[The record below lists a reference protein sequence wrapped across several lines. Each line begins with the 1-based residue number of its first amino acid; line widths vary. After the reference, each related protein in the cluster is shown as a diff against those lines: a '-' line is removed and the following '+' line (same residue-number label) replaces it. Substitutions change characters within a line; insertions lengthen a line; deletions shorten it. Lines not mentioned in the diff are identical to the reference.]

1 MTARTKLRTD
11 PVSRAEY
18 EALLAR
24 LEDVEDALRMRAVEA
39 RGTTPDAMPS
49 ELAKRMLAGEHPVRI
64 WREHRGL
71 TRAELAERA
80 EIPPGYLS
88 EIENG
93 RKPGSTAAY
102 QRLANA
108 LGVAVDDI
116 LPTPVEE
123 SADLRF
129 IDQPGAY
136 NSARETVRFYAT
148 YGGQNVAFAITYEA
162 LVNWFGLKSGAEAE
176 VLRVFERNRPEIE
189 TLASR
194 LHEQG
199 ARRRDGFLVID
210 TKVLHDM
217 RI

>member
-1 MTARTKLRTD
+1 MTARTKLRTES
-11 PVSRAEY
+11 VSRAEY
-18 EALLAR
+18 EALCAR
-24 LEDVEDALRMRAVEA
+24 LEDVEDALHMRTAEA

-49 ELAKRMLAGEHPVRI
+49 ELVKRMLAGEHPVRI

-71 TRAELAERA
+71 TRAELAARA
-80 EIPPGYLS
+80 EIPQGYLS
-88 EIENG
+88 EIENR

-123 SADLRF
+123 SAELRF
-129 IDQPGAY
+129 IGQPGAY

-148 YGGQNVAFAITYEA
+148 QGGQNVAFTITNQA
-162 LVNWFGLKSGAEAE
+162 LAQRFGLKGRAEAE
-176 VLRVFERNRPEIE
+176 ILRVFERNRPEIE
-189 TLASR
+189 NLAR
-194 LHEQG
+194 HLHEQG
-199 ARRRDGFLVID
+199 ARRRDGFIVID
-210 TKVLHDM
+210 TKVLRDI